1 MHQIISVIYQ
11 KKIWGSFAKLVI
23 TLKMRQ
29 KKPIPVSGSIF
40 ACFVCDLMNL
50 LTTLI
55 NQFVGYQRIDVFISF
70 ISLNEN
76 MVK

>member
-1 MHQIISVIYQ
+1 MDDFLAFFHATIHQIIRVNYQ
-11 KKIWGSFAKLVI
+11 KKFGGLFAKLVI

-55 NQFVGYQRIDVFISF
+55 N
-70 ISLNEN
+70 
-76 MVK
+76 

>member
-1 MHQIISVIYQ
+1 
-11 KKIWGSFAKLVI
+11 
-23 TLKMRQ
+23 MRQ

-76 MVK
+76 MVKWLHPWFCKAYVLLHGK

>member
-1 MHQIISVIYQ
+1 MDDFLAFFHATIHQIIRVSYQ
-11 KKIWGSFAKLVI
+11 KKFWGLFAKLVI

-55 NQFVGYQRIDVFISF
+55 N
-70 ISLNEN
+70 
-76 MVK
+76 

>member
-11 KKIWGSFAKLVI
+11 KKIWGSFTKLVI
-23 TLKMRQ
+23 TLKMRP